1 MKKFPG
7 KKAQSGMEY
16 LMSYGWVILILVIVA
31 AAFYAIGVFSP
42 LTFAGRTVTGFQVLG
57 TPVDWELGSANGN
70 LTLKLVNGR
79 FSTPVTIYKITAA
92 VNGISTSYDTGEL
105 TLIPGASDEVT
116 FPISPVLGKGSTYSI
131 KVTMLYNSGG
141 LNHTDIGTVTG
152 TVN

>member
-1 MKKFPG
+1 MEKRANA
-7 KKAQSGMEY
+7 KAQSGMEY

-31 AAFYAIGVFSP
+31 AAFYALGVFNP

-57 TPVDWELGSANGN
+57 TPLDWELRSANGN
-70 LTLKLVNGR
+70 LTLNLVNGR

-105 TLIPGASDEVT
+105 TIIPGASDEVT
-116 FPISPVLGKGSTYSI
+116 FPISPVLEKGSTYSVR
-131 KVTMLYNSGG
+131 VTVLYNSGG

-152 TVN
+152 VVS